1 MYKMTDLSKKIDN
14 IITFCQKYKAKVT
27 KIYNQRKIDDYDSI
41 KYQVI
46 DVLLNPENNLS
57 DIEIRDE
64 LMLFT
69 IGVSSLFLDL
79 GKTWNF

>member
-14 IITFCQKYKAKVT
+14 IFTFCLKYKAKVT

-41 KYQVI
+41 KYRVI

-69 IGVSSLFLDL
+69 IGVS
-79 GKTWNF
+79 

>member
-1 MYKMTDLSKKIDN
+1 MYKMTDLSKKIDK
-14 IITFCQKYKAKVT
+14 IITFCLKYKAKVT

-41 KYQVI
+41 KYRVI

-69 IGVSSLFLDL
+69 IGVS
-79 GKTWNF
+79 